1 MLTGLLCLAVASIL
15 SALPAAAETLSR
27 EQMAELVMPPFEL
40 GERLNGNGVWSVLNS
55 GGAEAGYVFETEP
68 LAPLPGFSGAPIN
81 VLVMLDLEGQF
92 VDVRLISHNEPIFV
106 SGLGEAPFHAF
117 FSQYRGHSISD
128 SITVGVPYG
137 AADEASSL
145 VYLDGVSKATASVRI
160 AHQSVL
166 AATLAVAREKM
177 KGIATSPPAEPDMG
191 YREALTWED
200 LVAQGLATRRLVTNA
215 EIDEAFDG
223 TLWQDDD
230 PQAGAD
236 PEEPYLD
243 LWIVDIGPPSIA
255 RAVLDDYSYEQLQE
269 FLTISPHDEPILV
282 IDAGRHGLVSEDF
295 VRNTSPDLIS
305 AQQDGLPVALRDA
318 DLIVETAAGVPEGT
332 AMILRT
338 DRRLGFDP
346 TREWTMTMLAVRKH
360 GSFMPEV
367 GTVELSATHKADAR
381 FFTRPQ
387 VVEAAEP
394 WVEAL
399 YARQMDMA
407 MLALFVGG
415 LAATMGGGLSRFA
428 GLTGFTSVRLWLLA
442 GMLVFVG
449 WYGQGQLSIVT
460 VIGVIRTAFEGGSF
474 DFLLYDPFSLLLWGV
489 VLASFFVWGRGFFC
503 GWLCPFGALQEIAH
517 HVGQRL
523 KLPQLRVSARAD
535 RWLKKLKYVLL
546 LGLIL
551 SALFMPAL
559 AATLAEIEPFKT
571 SITVYFL
578 REWYYVAYAALWL
591 LLGMVFYKG
600 FCRYVCPLGAFMAI
614 GGLLRS
620 WDWIKRREAC
630 GSPCRLCTVRCKYQ
644 AIERSGKIDYSE
656 CFQCLDCVKIH
667 DDRKTCVPLV
677 LADKRAAA

>member
-1 MLTGLLCLAVASIL
+1 ML

-27 EQMAELVMPPFEL
+27 DQMAAQVMPPFEL
-40 GERLNGNGVWSVLNS
+40 GERLNGDGVWSVLNS

-81 VLVMLDLEGQF
+81 VLVMLDLEGRF
-92 VDVRLISHNEPIFV
+92 VDVRLIAHNEPIFV

-177 KGIATSPPAEPDMG
+177 KGIATGPPAEPDMG

-215 EIDEAFDG
+215 EIDQAFDG

-230 PQAGAD
+230 PQAGTD
-236 PEEPYLD
+236 PDAAYLD

-255 RAVLDDYSYEQLQE
+255 RAVLDDYSYGQLQE

-318 DLIVETAAGVPEGT
+318 DLIVDTATGVPDGA

-346 TREWTMTMLAVRKH
+346 TREWTMTLLAVRKH

-367 GTVELSATHKADAR
+367 GTVELTATHKADAR
-381 FFTRPQ
+381 FFMRPQ

-399 YARQMDMA
+399 YARQVDIA

-415 LAATMGGGLSRFA
+415 LAATLGGGMSRFA
-428 GLTGFTSVRLWLLA
+428 GLSGFTSVRLWLLVA
-442 GMLVFVG
+442 MLVFVG

-460 VIGVIRTAFEGGSF
+460 VIGVIRAAFEGGSF
-474 DFLLYDPFSLLLWGV
+474 GFLLYDPFSLLLWGV
-489 VLASFFVWGRGFFC
+489 VLASFFFWGRGFFC

-517 HVGQRL
+517 HLGQRL
-523 KLPQLRVSARAD
+523 NLRQLRVSARTD

-546 LGLIL
+546 VGLVV
-551 SALFMPAL
+551 SALFIPAL
-559 AATLAEIEPFKT
+559 ADTLVEIEPFKT

-578 REWYYVAYAALWL
+578 REWYYVAYAAFWL

-614 GGLLRS
+614 GGLLRGR
-620 WDWIKRREAC
+620 DWIKRREAC
-630 GSPCRLCTVRCKYQ
+630 GSPCKLCTVRCKYQ

-677 LADKRAAA
+677 LADKKAVA